1 MKKPEIII
9 NKFYKINRSYF
20 SLIITIFLPIANV
33 LMKLFLI
40 LFFGL
45 FLSVSF
51 AQDFPSN
58 FQSRKVAIND
68 TIQIDSVSINPIRFQ
83 IIDTKGIVIDAS
95 KYQVDFGKSLLILPK
110 SIVTKNDT
118 LTINYLRYP
127 EYLTKDYFV
136 LDWKVMTKIQYNT
149 IKFLVYS

>member
-1 MKKPEIII
+1 
-9 NKFYKINRSYF
+9 
-20 SLIITIFLPIANV
+20 
-33 LMKLFLI
+33 MKLFLI

-136 LDWKVMTKIQYNT
+136 LDSNVIVRKSNSINKLYSLQETSNKNQFKPFDGLNT
-149 IKFLVYS
+149 L